1 MTTRVEV
8 LQWRLL
14 RLAGSAQARSLLG
27 FTLIELMVALA
38 VLAVL
43 LGLAVPSFTEVSLSG
58 RLRSLAN
65 GLVASATLGR
75 SEAIKRNAVV
85 TLCASS
91 DGATCA
97 ATGEGDWHQG
107 WIVRTVDGTVLQAQS
122 AAPSG
127 YRITAGST
135 SIIAFQPTGLGA
147 NSTTLTIC
155 RLSPSVGSQERVVE
169 ISLTGRTSVKTT
181 TAGACPGGS

>member
-1 MTTRVEV
+1 MTAYSESTVGG
-8 LQWRLL
+8 
-14 RLAGSAQARSLLG
+14 AAQARRQRG

-43 LGLAVPSFTEVSLSG
+43 LGVAVPSFSDASLSSK
-58 RLRSLAN
+58 LRSQAN
-65 GLVASATLGR
+65 ALVASVALGR

-91 DGATCA
+91 DGATC
-97 ATGEGDWHQG
+97 TGAWHQG
-107 WIVRTVDGTVLQAQS
+107 WIVRAADGSVLQAQS